1 LSGYHQIWL
10 QEEDQEKISFIMPLG
25 TYCYFRTLEGLK
37 NTGPTFC
44 RMTKVI
50 LKEQLK
56 RNVFDYVNDIVVEH
70 RKRET

>member
-1 LSGYHQIWL
+1 
-10 QEEDQEKISFIMPLG
+10 MPFG
-25 TYCYFRTLEGLK
+25 TYCYFRTPEGLK
-37 NTGPTFC
+37 NAGPTFC

-56 RNVFDYVNDIVVEH
+56 RNVFDYVDGIVVAH